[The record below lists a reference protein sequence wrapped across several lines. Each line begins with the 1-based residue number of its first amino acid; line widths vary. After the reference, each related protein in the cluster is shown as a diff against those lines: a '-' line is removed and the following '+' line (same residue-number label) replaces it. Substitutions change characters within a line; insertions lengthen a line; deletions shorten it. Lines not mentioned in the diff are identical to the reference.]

1 MPAGGSRQIRKV
13 QTMACIPEALLLG
26 LLRWAVRH
34 LCQLTAHPL
43 GLHTGR
49 CRSQGQNCL
58 KKECDVAGRIS
69 WYAQKGAG
77 LLTYYYRYTRVHV
90 TFFFFWMEKKTMPEF
105 DRSCNQERQERYENK
120 MLTRY
125 VVALT
130 PQNNLDGILQYLAEL
145 QIRFPCS
152 QVAYGKL
159 GQVGWPTYV
168 IQTRKK
174 SR

>member
-77 LLTYYYRYTRVHV
+77 LPTYYYRYTH
-90 TFFFFWMEKKTMPEF
+90 KKTMPEF